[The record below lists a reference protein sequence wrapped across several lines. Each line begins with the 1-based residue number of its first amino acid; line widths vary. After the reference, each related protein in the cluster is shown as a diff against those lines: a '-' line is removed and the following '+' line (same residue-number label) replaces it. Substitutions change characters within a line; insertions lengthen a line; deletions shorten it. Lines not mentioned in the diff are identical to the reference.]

1 MAAQKPGTVDYA
13 KLLRGIP
20 TATRLSLYKTLLEGT
35 GEQPGIAKQFID
47 RLVEYRSTA
56 DMVELRRAYV
66 GSMNGE
72 YTEDVKKAAHE
83 EFAQL
88 LWRAELMRQ
97 SYEAIGA
104 ELGRLQDAV
113 GEIEGAGTG

>member
-1 MAAQKPGTVDYA
+1 
-13 KLLRGIP
+13 
-20 TATRLSLYKTLLEGT
+20 
-35 GEQPGIAKQFID
+35 
-47 RLVEYRSTA
+47 
-56 DMVELRRAYV
+56 
-66 GSMNGE
+66 MNGE